1 MKRNMV
7 EAHIINQHLMRTIA
21 ALEWKQV
28 IEYGKAKLKSVLIEN
43 QEVKT
48 IASFANKSSV
58 YSYKIALKWSI
69 NALRISITFSRLT
82 AR

>member
-1 MKRNMV
+1 LLPVEKDAFIVQMKRNMV

-43 QEVKT
+43 QEKT
-48 IASFANKSSV
+48 I
-58 YSYKIALKWSI
+58 
-69 NALRISITFSRLT
+69 SRL
-82 AR
+82 